1 MAFEIAFLIG
11 RIVVGLY
18 YIMSGFN
25 HFSKKE
31 MMTGYVKSKNV
42 PLPGLAVIV
51 SGLLLLLGGL
61 SILLGYQT
69 LIGIILV
76 LVFLVPTSFIMHRFW
91 SAPEEQKMHE
101 MINFMKNMAL
111 IGYTL
116 MLLAISTPW
125 YLSL

>member
-11 RIVVGLY
+11 RVIVGLY

-61 SILLGYQT
+61 SIVLGYQT

>member
-11 RIVVGLY
+11 RVIVGLY